1 MKPLKPTKIK
11 IPMED
16 SHQEK
21 QETEATQ
28 ELNPSE
34 ELLSQEGESS
44 PEELLSQEEKLVAEV
59 AELKEKYLRLY
70 SDFENFRKRTAKERI
85 DLIKT
90 ASEEVLKELIPVVDD
105 FERAFKAAEQEV
117 DAQKIREGNQ
127 LIFHKLIKIL
137 ESQGLKSMENLIGN
151 PFNPDTQEAITQIPA
166 PSEEMKGSV
175 IDVVEKGYMLGDK
188 VVRFAKVVTG
198 A

>member
-1 MKPLKPTKIK
+1 
-11 IPMED
+11 MED

-127 LIFHKLIKIL
+127 LIFHKLVKIL